1 VPLDDTL
8 MVVTDDFLTEP
19 VLELVLR
26 LVPDAA
32 VFDPESLLTAA
43 ICHEISEMSLG
54 KSDM

>member
-1 VPLDDTL
+1 

-19 VLELVLR
+19 ALELVLR
-26 LVPDAA
+26 LIPDAA